1 MKTKMELAM
10 ESIINT
16 YHQYSARDPLD
27 DYLSKPEFSQ
37 LMKETAEHFLHN
49 TIPPNMTIDDYINKL
64 FTKADA
70 NHDGRLK
77 FTEFLTTLS
86 LVAIDAHNKSH
97 EGPGGDHGHDHDHGG
112 RGHGHSHGRQ
122 PRN

>member
-1 MKTKMELAM
+1 MKTDLELAL
-10 ESIINT
+10 ECAVNI
-16 YHQYSARDPLD
+16 YHRYAVRYPID
-27 DYLSKPEFSQ
+27 DYLSRKEFSQ
-37 LMKETAEHFLHN
+37 LLQDTGPGTLTDA
-49 TIPPNMTIDDYINKL
+49 YIEQL

-97 EGPGGDHGHDHDHGG
+97 QDPGADHGH
-112 RGHGHSHGRQ
+112 RHGHEHGHHR
-122 PRN
+122 